1 MILRSFLPSVTKRH
15 VEKKILAAPALH
27 LFRIVADVDA
37 YSTFLPLCSKSR
49 IIRRLPPSQP
59 SSPAA
64 AAAFYAGVVNH
75 HHHHHHQSNNNND
88 EQRFEAM
95 LTVGLPPLFQE
106 TYTSLVVAN
115 RRQLTITSTSIQSS
129 PTIDSLTSLW
139 SLKEID
145 GGESCEVQL
154 EVAMTVRDPIIIA
167 ALDQVLATVARQQVA
182 AFSKRCL
189 DIPFMPFMVKGQ

>member
-15 VEKKILAAPALH
+15 VEKKILAAVPALH

-49 IIRRLPPSQP
+49 IIRRLP
-59 SSPAA
+59 SPAA
-64 AAAFYAGVVNH
+64 AAAVSYAGVADHHQHHHYQH
-75 HHHHHHQSNNNND
+75 HHHN
-88 EQRFEAM
+88 EQRFEAI

-115 RRQLTITSTSIQSS
+115 LRQLTIASTSIQSS

-145 GGESCEVQL
+145 GGQSCEVQL
-154 EVAMTVRDPIIIA
+154 EVAMTVRDPIAVA
-167 ALDQVLATVARQQVA
+167 ALDHVLATVARQQVA

-189 DIPFMPFMVKGQ
+189 DIPFLVKEQ

>member
-49 IIRRLPPSQP
+49 IIRRLPPI
-59 SSPAA
+59 SPAA
-64 AAAFYAGVVNH
+64 ASATVSYAGAANH
-75 HHHHHHQSNNNND
+75 HHHHQHNNNND

-129 PTIDSLTSLW
+129 QTIDSLTSLW

-145 GGESCEVQL
+145 GGQSCEVQL

-167 ALDQVLATVARQQVA
+167 ALDHVLATVARQQVA

-189 DIPFMPFMVKGQ
+189 DIPFMPSMVKEQ